1 MSHDLLKFNS
11 SHWLK
16 LQHSDWGANLVKDF
30 LLQKKKMKAFEFI
43 TGHVIFKLHYYQI
56 YQMKTTQPCW
66 RQDHMHPA
74 NSSSS

>member
-1 MSHDLLKFNS
+1 MRAL
-11 SHWLK
+11 
-16 LQHSDWGANLVKDF
+16 
-30 LLQKKKMKAFEFI
+30 EFI
-43 TGHVIFKLHYYQI
+43 TGDVVFKPRYYQI